1 MVFDC
6 AWVRPLDFFYHPKIV
21 RRNARVAR
29 SDYNVTLTEKYE
41 NPVPVGVRNSLGSV
55 CMGKTLFSG
64 MGVKRRRKRHN
75 NDMNWSTGKHLEARG
90 SPLKLMECRE

>member
-1 MVFDC
+1 M
-6 AWVRPLDFFYHPKIV
+6 LDFFDHPKIV
-21 RRNARVAR
+21 RQDATVAR
-29 SDYNVTLTEKYE
+29 SDCNVTLTEKYE
-41 NPVPVGVRNSLGSV
+41 NPVGVRNSLGSV
-55 CMGKTLFSG
+55 CMGKTLFGG

>member
-1 MVFDC
+1 MLNFFD
-6 AWVRPLDFFYHPKIV
+6 HPKIV
-21 RRNARVAR
+21 RQDACVAR
-29 SDYNVTLTEKYE
+29 SDCNVTLTVKYE
-41 NPVPVGVRNSLGSV
+41 NPVGVRNSLGSV

-64 MGVKRRRKRHN
+64 MGVKRLRKRHN

>member
-1 MVFDC
+1 MLNFFD
-6 AWVRPLDFFYHPKIV
+6 HPKIV
-21 RRNARVAR
+21 RQDATVAR
-29 SDYNVTLTEKYE
+29 SDCNVTLAEKYK
-41 NPVPVGVRNSLGSV
+41 NPLGVRNSLGSV

-75 NDMNWSTGKHLEARG
+75 NDMHWSTGKHLEARG